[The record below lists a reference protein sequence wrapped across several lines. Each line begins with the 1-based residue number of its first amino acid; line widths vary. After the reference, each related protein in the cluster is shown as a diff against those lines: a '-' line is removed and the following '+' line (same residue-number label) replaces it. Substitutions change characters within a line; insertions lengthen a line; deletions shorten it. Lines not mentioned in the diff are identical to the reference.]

1 MAGADRYVLIGL
13 AQARSSWF
21 HAVAQWANAGT
32 LPAEFVKCVSAEELR
47 ARMASGRTFS
57 AMLVDAS
64 LPTFDR
70 DLVDLARAAG
80 CVVIAVGRSGGG
92 TRDITALGAV
102 AVLPDF
108 FDPKALL
115 DVLNSHASLIR
126 RGDTLPGEPDEE
138 PASRWRGQVA
148 MVCGP
153 GGTGAST
160 VAIALSQ
167 GAGADPRNGGSVLLA
182 DLALHAEQ
190 AMLHDA
196 RDVVP
201 GIQELVEAHRS
212 GRLQP
217 QEVRAL
223 AFDVEERGY
232 QLLLGL
238 RRAGAWSTLRPR
250 AFEAAFESLRSSYRV
265 VVCDADAD
273 LEGEDA
279 GGSIEV
285 EERNVMARTA
295 AQRADVV
302 FAVGAPGIKGL
313 HSLVR
318 VLSDLRAAGVAP
330 ARIVPVINR
339 APRSGRARSEM
350 TATLSA
356 LASPGGGSFG
366 PPMFLPEVK
375 LEKLLHDGLPLPTA
389 LTEPLVGAF
398 GAVIHHP
405 PDGEHRS
412 RGVVSP
418 VGIRVQPGS
427 LGSWSEDG
435 ENGENGE
442 EGGLAG
448 GGQAAH
454 G

>member
-1 MAGADRYVLIGL
+1 MAGGDRYVLIGL

-47 ARMASGRTFS
+47 ARLASGRPFS
-57 AMLVDAS
+57 AMLIDAS
-64 LPTFDR
+64 LATFDR
-70 DLVDLARAAG
+70 DLVDLARGAG
-80 CVVIAVGRSGGG
+80 CVVVAVGRAGGG
-92 TRDITALGAV
+92 TRDVIALGAA

-108 FDPKALL
+108 FDPKALM
-115 DVLNSHASLIR
+115 DVLASHASLIR
-126 RGDTLPGEPDEE
+126 RGEALPGDPDEE
-138 PASRWRGQVA
+138 PASRWRGQLA

-167 GAGADPRNGGSVLLA
+167 ALAADPRNGRSVLLA

-196 RDVVP
+196 QDVVP

-212 GRLQP
+212 GRLPP

-232 QLLLGL
+232 QLMLGL
-238 RRAGAWSTLRPR
+238 RQAQHWATVRPR

-265 VVCDADAD
+265 VVCDAGAD

-279 GGSIEV
+279 GGSMEV
-285 EERNVMARTA
+285 EERHVMSRTA
-295 AQRADVV
+295 ALRADVV
-302 FAVGAPGIKGL
+302 FAVGATGMKGL
-313 HSLVR
+313 YSLTR
-318 VLSDLRAAGVAP
+318 VLSDLRTAGVAP
-330 ARIVPVINR
+330 GRIVPVLNR
-339 APRSGRARSEM
+339 APKGGRARSEM
-350 TATLSA
+350 TATLA
-356 LASPGGGSFG
+356 ELASAGGALFG

-375 LEKLLHDGLPLPTA
+375 LEKLMHDGLALPAA
-389 LTEPLVGAF
+389 LTDPLVGAF

-405 PDGEHRS
+405 LDRSHARPGDTDGG
-412 RGVVSP
+412 GVR
-418 VGIRVQPGS
+418 IEPGS
-427 LGSWSEDG
+427 LGSWSDEEDD
-435 ENGENGE
+435 
-442 EGGLAG
+442 EGGAG
-448 GGQAAH
+448 GTGRMAL